1 MVILLTSCCR
11 NSESHL
17 FYSGSF
23 GNLFKTHRFTHVVL
37 ILEHIKN
44 RLVCAFCYYGI
55 VLMSTGLFE
64 SSNNNRT
71 CSSNLDSG
79 IFKTVQSCT
88 AESHYLTTRDYIDL
102 LWTTLAEFPGNNNS
116 LKIK

>member
-1 MVILLTSCCR
+1 MYI
-11 NSESHL
+11 N
-17 FYSGSF
+17 Y
-23 GNLFKTHRFTHVVL
+23 
-37 ILEHIKN
+37 

-64 SSNNNRT
+64 SSYNNRT
-71 CSSNLDSG
+71 CSSNLDSR

-102 LWTTLAEFPGNNNS
+102 LWTTLAEFPGNYSNLNN
-116 LKIK
+116 K